1 MSFLLLLESL
11 AHMEMVASISFYNVA
26 QLKIPRVKKKKDPND
41 LPSLSLFTLCRY
53 VSSLKKQLAA
63 AIARFKEG
71 KMGELK
77 SESE

>member
-1 MSFLLLLESL
+1 
-11 AHMEMVASISFYNVA
+11 MEMVASISFYNVA
-26 QLKIPRVKKKKDPND
+26 QLKIPRVKKKKKDPND
-41 LPSLSLFTLCRY
+41 LPSLSLFTLCRD

>member
-1 MSFLLLLESL
+1 
-11 AHMEMVASISFYNVA
+11 MEMVASISFYNVA
-26 QLKIPRVKKKKDPND
+26 QLKIPRVKRKDPND
-41 LPSLSLFTLCRY
+41 MPSLSLFTLCRD